1 MADFNP
7 NKYQRI
13 VKQGVEQPGFDPS
26 AYQRISAP
34 QSPRDRLLEDMRQR
48 MASTEDLFGGV
59 RSALQ
64 NPAAAITSRLP
75 PEGMQIPRYDPEP
88 TSRYGQLPIEAG
100 KVLGSLIPGIGA
112 ERAVGAGLGAI
123 KGLPQWLSRVGA
135 GAAGGAASA
144 PSVDVSPGIGAA
156 IGGVAGA
163 IPEALTGAMG
173 KFLGRNVTPEQFESA
188 RQAVPPTI
196 RAPIGELADSPRA
209 KALYGG
215 TRGIALSQAGKPY
228 SQLYDHLRSG
238 AQELVEGA
246 PGVQNPSQFVYDDLR
261 GSYEAAKANTNRAY
275 SDLAEFADT
284 SNTPF
289 NRTGYDT
296 VLDDSIKEVNQ
307 KIKNKTTKKL
317 YGDALD
323 ALQDFKDTQISS
335 FGDAVSIRP
344 SLNDLIKTASKQ
356 DDRVTLRYLQKIKT
370 GLDDSIAESAAQNP
384 TLMDMHTAANNA
396 RIEQGT
402 FEKLNRRDA
411 TPFYKI
417 YSKDGD
423 PGNLISSHIRTS
435 TKGGDFSGLLS
446 ALTEKLSPQ
455 AKAAVAKAHLNPR
468 DEASLAKQMSKLSKL
483 SPSQREAMFGDKAPL
498 AHDLTK
504 LSNIFPSAT
513 AAGFTPLTGFTGAK
527 QLQLLGEGAGVGAAA
542 HAGSPS
548 LLGAALGLPLYGQA
562 TQRTLR
568 SKALKDAY
576 SKYLKRKAGGALTKS
591 GAKERLARTLAL
603 AAAGGTQDGT

>member
-13 VKQGVEQPGFDPS
+13 VKQDVEQPGFDPS

-34 QSPRDRLLEDMRQR
+34 QTPRDRLMEGMRQR
-48 MASTEDLFGGV
+48 MASMEDFARGG
-59 RSALQ
+59 RAGLQ
-64 NPAAAITSRLP
+64 NVGAFATSGL
-75 PEGMQIPRYDPEP
+75 PEGLQIPRYDPEP
-88 TSRYGQLPIEAG
+88 TSQYGQLPIEAG
-100 KVLGSLIPGIGA
+100 KIASSFIPGVGA
-112 ERAVGAGLGAI
+112 ERVAAAGLGAI

-144 PSVDVSPGIGAA
+144 PSVDVSPGVGAA

-246 PGVQNPSQFVYDDLR
+246 PGVQNPSQFVYDELR
-261 GSYEAAKANTNRAY
+261 NTYKAARENTRSAY
-275 SDLAEFADT
+275 SDLAKSADAAG
-284 SNTPF
+284 TPF
-289 NRTGYDT
+289 NRIGYDSA
-296 VLDDSIKEVNQ
+296 LDDSIKEVNQ
-307 KIKNKTTKKL
+307 KIKNKTTQKL
-317 YGDALD
+317 YGDSLD
-323 ALQDFKDTQISS
+323 ALEDFKNTKINS
-335 FGDAVSIRP
+335 FGDAVDIRP
-344 SLNDLIKTASKQ
+344 SINDLIEKSSKS
-356 DDRVTLRYLQKIKT
+356 DDKVSRRYFRKIKAA
-370 GLDDSIAESAAQNP
+370 LDDSIAESAAQNP
-384 TLMDMHTAANNA
+384 ALMDLHNTANNA

-417 YSKDGD
+417 YSKDGSPD
-423 PGNLISSHIRTS
+423 NLISSHIRTS

-455 AKAAVAKAHLNPR
+455 AKAAVAKSHLNPT
-468 DEASLAKQMSKLSKL
+468 DEASLAKQMSKLGKL
-483 SPSQREAMFGDKAPL
+483 SPLQREAMFGDKAPL

-542 HAGSPS
+542 HARSPS
-548 LLGAALGLPLYGQA
+548 LLGVALGLPVYGQL
-562 TQRTLR
+562 TQRALR
-568 SKALKDAY
+568 SKAFKDAY
-576 SKYLKRKAGGALTKS
+576 AKYLKRKAGGAVAKS
-591 GAKERLARTLAL
+591 TNKERLARTLAL
-603 AAAGGTQDGT
+603 AAAGGAQDGT